1 MTIRTETGM
10 HAALVT
16 SFDRPPHYENVDAP
30 HATGDGEVVVDVLA
44 AALHNTVRGRA
55 SGRHYAAGT
64 ELPLIPGVDAVG
76 RLPDGQRVYFL
87 ALDSAHGTMADQ
99 TIARRSRCVPLPDAA
114 GDLTVAAGVN
124 PAMSSWVPLRLR
136 VGLQPG
142 QRVLV
147 LGATGTAGRA
157 AVQIAKR
164 LGAAWVTGVGRD
176 PGRLSQLRALGA
188 DAVVSLA
195 GSATDVAGAVRAA
208 AEDIDVVIDYL
219 WGEPAETVMPAV
231 LAARPAPDKPLYWL
245 QIGAMA
251 GPAIS
256 LLSVALRSHNL
267 MVLGSGQGAISAA
280 EFLAEI
286 PALIGELAAGTVS
299 VDALQVP
306 LHDVEKAWD
315 VSFSPEKRI
324 VFVP

>member
-1 MTIRTETGM
+1 M

-16 SFDRPPHYENVDAP
+16 SFDRPPRYETVDAP
-30 HATGDGEVVVDVLA
+30 QATGDDEVVADVLA

-55 SGRHYAAGT
+55 AGKHYAANT
-64 ELPLIPGVDAVG
+64 QLPVIPGIDAVG

-114 GDLTVAAGVN
+114 DDLTVAAAVN
-124 PAMSSWVPLRLR
+124 PAMSSWVPLRRR
-136 VGLQPG
+136 VRLQPS

-164 LGAAWVTGVGRD
+164 LGAAWVTGAGRD
-176 PGRLSQLRALGA
+176 PQRLSELGALGA
-188 DAVVSLA
+188 DAVVPLT
-195 GSATDVAGAVRAA
+195 GSAAAVADATAA
-208 AEDIDVVIDYL
+208 AARDIDVVIDYL
-219 WGEPAETVMPAV
+219 WGQPAETVMPAV
-231 LAARPAPDKPLYWL
+231 LAARSAPNKPLTWL

-256 LLSVALRSHNL
+256 LPSVALRSNNL
-267 MVLGSGQGAISAA
+267 MVLGSGQGALSAA

-286 PALIGELAAGTVS
+286 PALIEELAAGTVT
-299 VDALQVP
+299 VDPLQVP
-306 LHDVEKAWD
+306 LEDVEKAWG
-315 VSFSPEKRI
+315 VAYAPEKRI
-324 VFVP
+324 VFTP

>member
-1 MTIRTETGM
+1 M

-16 SFDRPPHYENVDAP
+16 SFDRPPSYETVDDP
-30 HATGDGEVVVDVLA
+30 EATGDDEVVVDVLA

-55 SGRHYAAGT
+55 AGRHYAAIT
-64 ELPLIPGVDAVG
+64 RLPVIPGIDAVG

-87 ALDSAHGTMADQ
+87 ALDSAHGTMAER

-114 GDLTVAAGVN
+114 DDLVVAAGVN

-136 VGLQPG
+136 VNLQPG

-164 LGAAWVTGVGRD
+164 LGAGWVTGAGRD
-176 PGRLSQLRALGA
+176 PQQLSALAALGA
-188 DAVVSLA
+188 DAVVPLTGNA
-195 GSATDVAGAVRAA
+195 ADVAEAVQDAA
-208 AEDIDVVIDYL
+208 KDTDVVIDYL
-219 WGEPAETVMPAV
+219 WGQPAETVMPAV
-231 LAARPAPDKPLYWL
+231 LAARSAPNKPLFWL
-245 QIGAMA
+245 QIGAIA

-256 LLSVALRSHNL
+256 LPSVALRSHNL
-267 MVLGSGQGAISAA
+267 MLLGSGQGALSAD

-286 PALIGELAAGTVS
+286 PALIGELAAGTVT
-299 VDALQVP
+299 VGALQIP
-306 LHDVEKAWD
+306 LADVEKAWG
-315 VSFSPEKRI
+315 VAYGPEKRI
-324 VFVP
+324 VFTP

>member
-1 MTIRTETGM
+1 MTIRTETCM

-16 SFDRPPHYENVDAP
+16 SFGRPPHYETVDAP
-30 HATGDGEVVVDVLA
+30 RVTGDDEVVVDVLG
-44 AALHNTVRGRA
+44 AALHNRVRSGA
-55 SGRHYAAGT
+55 SGKHYAAGT
-64 ELPLIPGVDAVG
+64 ELPVIPGIDAVG

-87 ALDSAHGTMADQ
+87 ALDPAHGTMADQ
-99 TIARRSRCVPLPDAA
+99 TITRRSRCVPLPDAA
-114 GDLTVAAGVN
+114 DDITVAAGVN

-136 VGLQPG
+136 VRLQPG

-164 LGAAWVTGVGRD
+164 LGAGWVTGAGRN
-176 PGRLSQLRALGA
+176 PRRLSELAALGA
-188 DAVVSLA
+188 DATVSLA
-195 GSATDVAGAVRAA
+195 GSASDVAEAVRAA

-219 WGEPAETVMPAV
+219 WGQPAETVMPAI
-231 LAARPAPDKPLYWL
+231 LAARPAPNKPLHWL
-245 QIGAMA
+245 QIGAVA

-256 LLSVALRSHNL
+256 LPSIALRSHNL
-267 MVLGSGQGAISAA
+267 MVLGSGQGAFSAE

-286 PALIGELAAGTVS
+286 PALIGELAAGTVT
-299 VDALQVP
+299 VDALPIP
-306 LHDVEKAWD
+306 LSDVEKAWD
-315 VSFSPEKRI
+315 VSLQPEKRI